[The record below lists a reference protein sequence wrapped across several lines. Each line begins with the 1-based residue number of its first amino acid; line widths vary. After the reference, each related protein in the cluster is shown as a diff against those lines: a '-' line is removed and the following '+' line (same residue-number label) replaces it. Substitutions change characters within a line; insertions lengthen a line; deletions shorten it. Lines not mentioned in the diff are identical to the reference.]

1 MVHKTGLEDYYVVRN
16 QKKLRFGYTTGSCAA
31 GAARGAA
38 ELLLGEDEIGEAE
51 LMTPKGIL
59 LHLEL
64 LDMKRDENAASCAVR
79 KDAGDDPDTTNGIL
93 VYAKV
98 EKFQIRSDMEDRIV
112 IDGGTGVGR
121 VTKPGLS
128 QKIGEAAINPV
139 PRAMILQAV
148 EEIADRYHYEGGL
161 KVTISVPEGEKIA
174 RKTFNPRLGIVGGIS
189 ILGTSGIVEPM
200 SEKAL
205 IDSIRVEMS
214 QHAAMGEQ
222 YMLVTPGNYG
232 ADYLREHMALPFE
245 KNIKCSNYVGET
257 IDMAVDMGVKGILFI
272 SHIGKFVKVAA
283 GIMNTHSHSADAR
296 MEVLCANAI
305 RAGGD
310 LACARSI
317 LQCNTTDEALRVLD
331 ENHILRETMKEITD
345 RIQFYLDH
353 RSYQQILL
361 GAVIFSNEYGY
372 LGQTEHAAEL
382 INKIISNSFFI
393 EDIHLLTDRTV
404 DAWVSCVKT
413 YCCLSF
419 CLCILDHTDHFFQCH
434 FGTVMDRAYI
444 LAVFEKLRIHKRS
457 CIDDNVSLLK
467 ILFSSDCDKIREQ
480 MDILDEKGIAYD
492 YCPGVSAFCGAASAL
507 NLEYTL
513 PEISQSVIITRME
526 GRTPVP
532 SKESI
537 QSFAAHQAT
546 MVVFLSTGMLE
557 ELSRRLIEGGYTKD
571 TPAAIVY
578 KATWPDEK
586 KFVCTVGTL
595 AQTAAENNITKTALM
610 IIGDSVKA
618 AQYDRSKLYDPGF
631 TTEFREATK

>member
-1 MVHKTGLEDYYVVRN
+1 MVQKNGLEDYYVIRN

-31 GAARGAA
+31 GAARGAVR
-38 ELLLGEDEIGEAE
+38 LLLGEDEISEVE

-59 LHLEL
+59 LHLEI
-64 LDMKRDENAASCAVR
+64 LDRKRSENAASCAVR

-98 EKFQIRSDMEDRIV
+98 EKFLIRSDMEDRIV
-112 IDGGTGVGR
+112 IDGGIGVGR

-128 QKIGEAAINPV
+128 QKVGEAAINPV

-148 EEIADRYHYEGGL
+148 EEIADQYHYEGGL

-205 IDSIRVEMS
+205 IDSIRVEMT

-232 ADYLREHMALPFE
+232 ADYLREHMELPFE

-296 MEVLCANAI
+296 MEVLCSNAI

-331 ENHILRETMKEITD
+331 ENHILKETMKEITD

-372 LGQTEHAAEL
+372 LGQTTNAAEL
-382 INKIISNSFFI
+382 I
-393 EDIHLLTDRTV
+393 
-404 DAWVSCVKT
+404 
-413 YCCLSF
+413 
-419 CLCILDHTDHFFQCH
+419 
-434 FGTVMDRAYI
+434 
-444 LAVFEKLRIHKRS
+444 
-457 CIDDNVSLLK
+457 
-467 ILFSSDCDKIREQ
+467 DKISKG
-480 MDILDEKGIAYD
+480 EK
-492 YCPGVSAFCGAASAL
+492 
-507 NLEYTL
+507 E
-513 PEISQSVIITRME
+513 
-526 GRTPVP
+526 
-532 SKESI
+532 
-537 QSFAAHQAT
+537 
-546 MVVFLSTGMLE
+546 
-557 ELSRRLIEGGYTKD
+557 
-571 TPAAIVY
+571 
-578 KATWPDEK
+578 
-586 KFVCTVGTL
+586 
-595 AQTAAENNITKTALM
+595 
-610 IIGDSVKA
+610 
-618 AQYDRSKLYDPGF
+618 
-631 TTEFREATK
+631 

>member
-93 VYAKV
+93 VYAKI
-98 EKFQIRSDMEDRIV
+98 EKFQIRSDMENRIV

-222 YMLVTPGNYG
+222 YMLVSPGIYG

-382 INKIISNSFFI
+382 INKISKG
-393 EDIHLLTDRTV
+393 DR
-404 DAWVSCVKT
+404 
-413 YCCLSF
+413 
-419 CLCILDHTDHFFQCH
+419 
-434 FGTVMDRAYI
+434 
-444 LAVFEKLRIHKRS
+444 E
-457 CIDDNVSLLK
+457 
-467 ILFSSDCDKIREQ
+467 
-480 MDILDEKGIAYD
+480 
-492 YCPGVSAFCGAASAL
+492 
-507 NLEYTL
+507 
-513 PEISQSVIITRME
+513 
-526 GRTPVP
+526 
-532 SKESI
+532 
-537 QSFAAHQAT
+537 
-546 MVVFLSTGMLE
+546 
-557 ELSRRLIEGGYTKD
+557 
-571 TPAAIVY
+571 
-578 KATWPDEK
+578 
-586 KFVCTVGTL
+586 
-595 AQTAAENNITKTALM
+595 
-610 IIGDSVKA
+610 
-618 AQYDRSKLYDPGF
+618 
-631 TTEFREATK
+631 

>member
-38 ELLLGEDEIGEAE
+38 ELLLGEDEIEEAE

-232 ADYLREHMALPFE
+232 TDYLREHMALPFE

-382 INKIISNSFFI
+382 INKISKG
-393 EDIHLLTDRTV
+393 DR
-404 DAWVSCVKT
+404 
-413 YCCLSF
+413 
-419 CLCILDHTDHFFQCH
+419 
-434 FGTVMDRAYI
+434 
-444 LAVFEKLRIHKRS
+444 E
-457 CIDDNVSLLK
+457 
-467 ILFSSDCDKIREQ
+467 
-480 MDILDEKGIAYD
+480 
-492 YCPGVSAFCGAASAL
+492 
-507 NLEYTL
+507 
-513 PEISQSVIITRME
+513 
-526 GRTPVP
+526 
-532 SKESI
+532 
-537 QSFAAHQAT
+537 
-546 MVVFLSTGMLE
+546 
-557 ELSRRLIEGGYTKD
+557 
-571 TPAAIVY
+571 
-578 KATWPDEK
+578 
-586 KFVCTVGTL
+586 
-595 AQTAAENNITKTALM
+595 
-610 IIGDSVKA
+610 
-618 AQYDRSKLYDPGF
+618 
-631 TTEFREATK
+631 

>member
-38 ELLLGEDEIGEAE
+38 ELLLGEDEIEEAE

-98 EKFQIRSDMEDRIV
+98 EKFQIRSDMEDRII

-296 MEVLCANAI
+296 MEVLCSNAI

-331 ENHILRETMKEITD
+331 ENHILKETMKEITD

-361 GAVIFSNEYGY
+361 GAVIFSNEFGY
-372 LGQTEHAAEL
+372 LGQTANAAEL
-382 INKIISNSFFI
+382 I
-393 EDIHLLTDRTV
+393 
-404 DAWVSCVKT
+404 
-413 YCCLSF
+413 
-419 CLCILDHTDHFFQCH
+419 
-434 FGTVMDRAYI
+434 
-444 LAVFEKLRIHKRS
+444 
-457 CIDDNVSLLK
+457 
-467 ILFSSDCDKIREQ
+467 DKISKG
-480 MDILDEKGIAYD
+480 EK
-492 YCPGVSAFCGAASAL
+492 
-507 NLEYTL
+507 E
-513 PEISQSVIITRME
+513 
-526 GRTPVP
+526 
-532 SKESI
+532 
-537 QSFAAHQAT
+537 
-546 MVVFLSTGMLE
+546 
-557 ELSRRLIEGGYTKD
+557 
-571 TPAAIVY
+571 
-578 KATWPDEK
+578 
-586 KFVCTVGTL
+586 
-595 AQTAAENNITKTALM
+595 
-610 IIGDSVKA
+610 
-618 AQYDRSKLYDPGF
+618 
-631 TTEFREATK
+631 

>member
-1 MVHKTGLEDYYVVRN
+1 MVHKTELEDYYVVRN

-38 ELLLGEDEIGEAE
+38 ELLLGEDEIEEAE

-64 LDMKRDENAASCAVR
+64 LDIKRDENAASCAVR

-382 INKIISNSFFI
+382 INKISKG
-393 EDIHLLTDRTV
+393 DR
-404 DAWVSCVKT
+404 
-413 YCCLSF
+413 
-419 CLCILDHTDHFFQCH
+419 
-434 FGTVMDRAYI
+434 
-444 LAVFEKLRIHKRS
+444 E
-457 CIDDNVSLLK
+457 
-467 ILFSSDCDKIREQ
+467 
-480 MDILDEKGIAYD
+480 
-492 YCPGVSAFCGAASAL
+492 
-507 NLEYTL
+507 
-513 PEISQSVIITRME
+513 
-526 GRTPVP
+526 
-532 SKESI
+532 
-537 QSFAAHQAT
+537 
-546 MVVFLSTGMLE
+546 
-557 ELSRRLIEGGYTKD
+557 
-571 TPAAIVY
+571 
-578 KATWPDEK
+578 
-586 KFVCTVGTL
+586 
-595 AQTAAENNITKTALM
+595 
-610 IIGDSVKA
+610 
-618 AQYDRSKLYDPGF
+618 
-631 TTEFREATK
+631 

>member
-310 LACARSI
+310 FACARSI

-382 INKIISNSFFI
+382 INKISKG
-393 EDIHLLTDRTV
+393 DR
-404 DAWVSCVKT
+404 
-413 YCCLSF
+413 
-419 CLCILDHTDHFFQCH
+419 
-434 FGTVMDRAYI
+434 
-444 LAVFEKLRIHKRS
+444 E
-457 CIDDNVSLLK
+457 
-467 ILFSSDCDKIREQ
+467 
-480 MDILDEKGIAYD
+480 
-492 YCPGVSAFCGAASAL
+492 
-507 NLEYTL
+507 
-513 PEISQSVIITRME
+513 
-526 GRTPVP
+526 
-532 SKESI
+532 
-537 QSFAAHQAT
+537 
-546 MVVFLSTGMLE
+546 
-557 ELSRRLIEGGYTKD
+557 
-571 TPAAIVY
+571 
-578 KATWPDEK
+578 
-586 KFVCTVGTL
+586 
-595 AQTAAENNITKTALM
+595 
-610 IIGDSVKA
+610 
-618 AQYDRSKLYDPGF
+618 
-631 TTEFREATK
+631 

>member
-1 MVHKTGLEDYYVVRN
+1 MVQKNGLEDYYVIRN

-31 GAARGAA
+31 GAARGAVR
-38 ELLLGEDEIGEAE
+38 LLLGEDEISEVE

-59 LHLEL
+59 LHLEI
-64 LDMKRDENAASCAVR
+64 LDRKRSENAASCAVR

-98 EKFQIRSDMEDRIV
+98 EKFLIRSDMEDRIV
-112 IDGGTGVGR
+112 IDGGIGVGR

-128 QKIGEAAINPV
+128 QKVGEAAINPV

-148 EEIADRYHYEGGL
+148 EEIADQYHYEGGL

-174 RKTFNPRLGIVGGIS
+174 RKTFKPRLGIVGGIS

-205 IDSIRVEMS
+205 IDSIRVEMT

-232 ADYLREHMALPFE
+232 ADYLREHLELPFE

-296 MEVLCANAI
+296 MEVLCSNAI

-331 ENHILRETMKEITD
+331 ENHILKETMKEITD

-372 LGQTEHAAEL
+372 LGQTANAAEL
-382 INKIISNSFFI
+382 I
-393 EDIHLLTDRTV
+393 
-404 DAWVSCVKT
+404 
-413 YCCLSF
+413 
-419 CLCILDHTDHFFQCH
+419 
-434 FGTVMDRAYI
+434 
-444 LAVFEKLRIHKRS
+444 
-457 CIDDNVSLLK
+457 
-467 ILFSSDCDKIREQ
+467 DKISKG
-480 MDILDEKGIAYD
+480 EK
-492 YCPGVSAFCGAASAL
+492 
-507 NLEYTL
+507 E
-513 PEISQSVIITRME
+513 
-526 GRTPVP
+526 
-532 SKESI
+532 
-537 QSFAAHQAT
+537 
-546 MVVFLSTGMLE
+546 
-557 ELSRRLIEGGYTKD
+557 
-571 TPAAIVY
+571 
-578 KATWPDEK
+578 
-586 KFVCTVGTL
+586 
-595 AQTAAENNITKTALM
+595 
-610 IIGDSVKA
+610 
-618 AQYDRSKLYDPGF
+618 
-631 TTEFREATK
+631 

>member
-1 MVHKTGLEDYYVVRN
+1 MVQKNGLEDYYVIRN

-38 ELLLGEDEIGEAE
+38 RLLLGEDEISEVE

-59 LHLEL
+59 LHLEI
-64 LDMKRDENAASCAVR
+64 LDRKRSENAASCAVR

-93 VYAKV
+93 VYAEV
-98 EKFQIRSDMEDRIV
+98 EKFLIRSDMEDRIV
-112 IDGGTGVGR
+112 IDGGIGVGR

-128 QKIGEAAINPV
+128 QKVGEAAINPV

-148 EEIADRYHYEGGL
+148 EEIADQYHYEGGL

-205 IDSIRVEMS
+205 IDSIRVEMT

-232 ADYLREHMALPFE
+232 ADYLREHMELPFE

-296 MEVLCANAI
+296 MEVLCSNAI

-331 ENHILRETMKEITD
+331 ESHILKETMKEVTD

-372 LGQTEHAAEL
+372 LGQTANAAEL
-382 INKIISNSFFI
+382 I
-393 EDIHLLTDRTV
+393 
-404 DAWVSCVKT
+404 
-413 YCCLSF
+413 
-419 CLCILDHTDHFFQCH
+419 
-434 FGTVMDRAYI
+434 
-444 LAVFEKLRIHKRS
+444 
-457 CIDDNVSLLK
+457 
-467 ILFSSDCDKIREQ
+467 
-480 MDILDEKGIAYD
+480 
-492 YCPGVSAFCGAASAL
+492 
-507 NLEYTL
+507 
-513 PEISQSVIITRME
+513 
-526 GRTPVP
+526 
-532 SKESI
+532 
-537 QSFAAHQAT
+537 
-546 MVVFLSTGMLE
+546 
-557 ELSRRLIEGGYTKD
+557 
-571 TPAAIVY
+571 
-578 KATWPDEK
+578 
-586 KFVCTVGTL
+586 
-595 AQTAAENNITKTALM
+595 
-610 IIGDSVKA
+610 
-618 AQYDRSKLYDPGF
+618 
-631 TTEFREATK
+631 

>member
-1 MVHKTGLEDYYVVRN
+1 MVQKNGLEDYYVIRN

-38 ELLLGEDEIGEAE
+38 RLLFGEDEISEVE

-59 LHLEL
+59 LHLEI
-64 LDMKRDENAASCAVR
+64 LDRKRSENAASCAVR

-93 VYAKV
+93 VYAEV
-98 EKFQIRSDMEDRIV
+98 EKFLIRSDMEDRIV
-112 IDGGTGVGR
+112 IDGGIGVGR

-128 QKIGEAAINPV
+128 QNVGEAAINPV

-148 EEIADRYHYEGGL
+148 EEIADQYHYEGGL

-205 IDSIRVEMS
+205 IDSIRVEMT

-232 ADYLREHMALPFE
+232 ADYLREHMELPFE

-296 MEVLCANAI
+296 MEVLCSNAI

-331 ENHILRETMKEITD
+331 ENHILKETMKEVTD

-372 LGQTEHAAEL
+372 LGQTANAAEL
-382 INKIISNSFFI
+382 IEKIS
-393 EDIHLLTDRTV
+393 
-404 DAWVSCVKT
+404 
-413 YCCLSF
+413 
-419 CLCILDHTDHFFQCH
+419 
-434 FGTVMDRAYI
+434 
-444 LAVFEKLRIHKRS
+444 
-457 CIDDNVSLLK
+457 
-467 ILFSSDCDKIREQ
+467 
-480 MDILDEKGIAYD
+480 KGERD
-492 YCPGVSAFCGAASAL
+492 
-507 NLEYTL
+507 
-513 PEISQSVIITRME
+513 
-526 GRTPVP
+526 
-532 SKESI
+532 
-537 QSFAAHQAT
+537 
-546 MVVFLSTGMLE
+546 
-557 ELSRRLIEGGYTKD
+557 
-571 TPAAIVY
+571 
-578 KATWPDEK
+578 
-586 KFVCTVGTL
+586 
-595 AQTAAENNITKTALM
+595 
-610 IIGDSVKA
+610 
-618 AQYDRSKLYDPGF
+618 
-631 TTEFREATK
+631 

>member
-1 MVHKTGLEDYYVVRN
+1 MVQKNGLEDYYVIRN

-31 GAARGAA
+31 GAARGAVQ
-38 ELLLGEDEIGEAE
+38 LLLGEDEISEVE

-59 LHLEL
+59 LHLEI
-64 LDMKRDENAASCAVR
+64 LDRKRSENAASCAVR

-98 EKFQIRSDMEDRIV
+98 EKFLIRSDMEDRIV
-112 IDGGTGVGR
+112 IDGGIGVGR

-128 QKIGEAAINPV
+128 QKVGEAAINPV

-148 EEIADRYHYEGGL
+148 EEIADQYHYEGGL

-205 IDSIRVEMS
+205 IDSIRVEMT

-232 ADYLREHMALPFE
+232 ADYLREHMELPFE

-296 MEVLCANAI
+296 MEVLCSNAI

-331 ENHILRETMKEITD
+331 ENHILKETMKEITD

-372 LGQTEHAAEL
+372 LGQTANAAEL
-382 INKIISNSFFI
+382 IEKIS
-393 EDIHLLTDRTV
+393 
-404 DAWVSCVKT
+404 
-413 YCCLSF
+413 
-419 CLCILDHTDHFFQCH
+419 
-434 FGTVMDRAYI
+434 
-444 LAVFEKLRIHKRS
+444 
-457 CIDDNVSLLK
+457 
-467 ILFSSDCDKIREQ
+467 
-480 MDILDEKGIAYD
+480 KGERD
-492 YCPGVSAFCGAASAL
+492 
-507 NLEYTL
+507 
-513 PEISQSVIITRME
+513 
-526 GRTPVP
+526 
-532 SKESI
+532 
-537 QSFAAHQAT
+537 
-546 MVVFLSTGMLE
+546 
-557 ELSRRLIEGGYTKD
+557 
-571 TPAAIVY
+571 
-578 KATWPDEK
+578 
-586 KFVCTVGTL
+586 
-595 AQTAAENNITKTALM
+595 
-610 IIGDSVKA
+610 
-618 AQYDRSKLYDPGF
+618 
-631 TTEFREATK
+631 

>member
-1 MVHKTGLEDYYVVRN
+1 MVHKTGLEDYYVIRN

-38 ELLLGEDEIGEAE
+38 ELLFGEDEIREVE

-64 LDMKRDENAASCAVR
+64 LDIQRGENAASCAVR

-98 EKFQIRSDMEDRIV
+98 EKFLIRSDMDERIV

-121 VTKPGLS
+121 VTRPGLS

-148 EEIADRYHYEGGL
+148 EEIADRFHYEGGL
-161 KVTISVPEGEKIA
+161 KVTISVPEGEQIA
-174 RKTFNPRLGIVGGIS
+174 RKTFNPRLGITGGIS

-205 IDSIRVEMS
+205 VDSIRVEMS
-214 QHAAMGEQ
+214 QHAAMGEK

-232 ADYLREHMALPFE
+232 ADYLREHMELPFE

-257 IDMAVDMGVKGILFI
+257 IDMAIDMGVKGILFI

-310 LACARSI
+310 LECARAI

-331 ENHILRETMKEITD
+331 ENHILKETMKEITD

-382 INKIISNSFFI
+382 I
-393 EDIHLLTDRTV
+393 
-404 DAWVSCVKT
+404 
-413 YCCLSF
+413 
-419 CLCILDHTDHFFQCH
+419 
-434 FGTVMDRAYI
+434 G
-444 LAVFEKLRIHKRS
+444 
-457 CIDDNVSLLK
+457 
-467 ILFSSDCDKIREQ
+467 KIR
-480 MDILDEKGIAYD
+480 
-492 YCPGVSAFCGAASAL
+492 
-507 NLEYTL
+507 
-513 PEISQSVIITRME
+513 
-526 GRTPVP
+526 
-532 SKESI
+532 
-537 QSFAAHQAT
+537 
-546 MVVFLSTGMLE
+546 
-557 ELSRRLIEGGYTKD
+557 
-571 TPAAIVY
+571 
-578 KATWPDEK
+578 
-586 KFVCTVGTL
+586 
-595 AQTAAENNITKTALM
+595 
-610 IIGDSVKA
+610 
-618 AQYDRSKLYDPGF
+618 
-631 TTEFREATK
+631 

>member
-1 MVHKTGLEDYYVVRN
+1 MVQKNGLEDYYVIRN

-38 ELLLGEDEIGEAE
+38 RLLLGEDEISEVE

-59 LHLEL
+59 LHLEI
-64 LDMKRDENAASCAVR
+64 LDRKRSENAASCAVR

-93 VYAKV
+93 VYAEV
-98 EKFQIRSDMEDRIV
+98 EKFLIRSDMEDRIV
-112 IDGGTGVGR
+112 IDGGIGVGR

-128 QKIGEAAINPV
+128 QNVGEAAINPV

-148 EEIADRYHYEGGL
+148 EEIADQYHYEGGL

-205 IDSIRVEMS
+205 IDSIRVEMT

-232 ADYLREHMALPFE
+232 ADYLREHMELPFE

-257 IDMAVDMGVKGILFI
+257 IDMAVDMGVKGILLI

-296 MEVLCANAI
+296 MEVLCSNAI

-331 ENHILRETMKEITD
+331 ENHILKETMKEVTD

-372 LGQTEHAAEL
+372 LGQTANAAEL
-382 INKIISNSFFI
+382 IEKIS
-393 EDIHLLTDRTV
+393 
-404 DAWVSCVKT
+404 
-413 YCCLSF
+413 
-419 CLCILDHTDHFFQCH
+419 
-434 FGTVMDRAYI
+434 
-444 LAVFEKLRIHKRS
+444 
-457 CIDDNVSLLK
+457 
-467 ILFSSDCDKIREQ
+467 
-480 MDILDEKGIAYD
+480 KGERD
-492 YCPGVSAFCGAASAL
+492 
-507 NLEYTL
+507 
-513 PEISQSVIITRME
+513 
-526 GRTPVP
+526 
-532 SKESI
+532 
-537 QSFAAHQAT
+537 
-546 MVVFLSTGMLE
+546 
-557 ELSRRLIEGGYTKD
+557 
-571 TPAAIVY
+571 
-578 KATWPDEK
+578 
-586 KFVCTVGTL
+586 
-595 AQTAAENNITKTALM
+595 
-610 IIGDSVKA
+610 
-618 AQYDRSKLYDPGF
+618 
-631 TTEFREATK
+631 